1 MLLATLRE
9 PPPRGS
15 VQAYILQALL
25 IRKDQIEF
33 LKVRA
38 MVQATVNKEAADKA
52 LAEYRDAQLPYL
64 PKVQKND
71 RSMHIKKLMEEVG
84 RGEMR
89 ITPVMQ
95 KQVKSKM
102 RHKVIQRNDERFV
115 QANRIAKKVGGIV

>member
-1 MLLATLRE
+1 
-9 PPPRGS
+9 
-15 VQAYILQALL
+15 
-25 IRKDQIEF
+25 
-33 LKVRA
+33 

-52 LAEYRDAQLPYL
+52 LADYRDAQLPYL

-102 RHKVIQRNDERFV
+102 RHKVIQRDDARAT